1 MAAHRMARGRKRAD
15 EILAFDPA
23 RRHAHRRSRRH
34 GQIALAHRARLRGT
48 QKRTRP
54 RPFRRAKLARLP
66 SSRNPVHRRLW
77 IPYPRTS
84 GDSPL
89 RSPAPPN
96 ISHIHPS
103 QTPRRRRSD
112 PNGISKTRS
121 RQSEDN
127 SRSRWPEPCCAARVA
142 KPFQLDH
149 LCDHPTEDRRDTVEL
164 ANQPPFTSIFL
175 TGFCASAILGSVTVR
190 TPFLKLASILSAS
203 IVSGMRSARSNVP
216 NRRSLIWKS
225 LFFSSLSSCFSPL
238 IVRTP
243 STTLTST
250 FFSSSPGSSAVS
262 SNAFSFSTRS
272 TAGAAIQDSAC
283 QNGSISN
290 AGLRNGNLNGFMVK
304 SSNNRST
311 SSRRL
316 SNGRHACM
324 AVGEAA
330 GLLSIVTGTFVSAF
344 AIRSSFFNCF
354 QNYPRTSA
362 LH

>member
-1 MAAHRMARGRKRAD
+1 MAGGRKRAD

-89 RSPAPPN
+89 RPPAAPN

-127 SRSRWPEPCCAARVA
+127 SRSRWLEPSCAARVA
-142 KPFQLDH
+142 KPSQLDH

-164 ANQPPFTSIFL
+164 KQY
-175 TGFCASAILGSVTVR
+175 
-190 TPFLKLASILSAS
+190 
-203 IVSGMRSARSNVP
+203 
-216 NRRSLIWKS
+216 
-225 LFFSSLSSCFSPL
+225 PL
-238 IVRTP
+238 MNCRFPI
-243 STTLTST
+243 
-250 FFSSSPGSSAVS
+250 
-262 SNAFSFSTRS
+262 SF
-272 TAGAAIQDSAC
+272 
-283 QNGSISN
+283 
-290 AGLRNGNLNGFMVK
+290 
-304 SSNNRST
+304 
-311 SSRRL
+311 
-316 SNGRHACM
+316 
-324 AVGEAA
+324 
-330 GLLSIVTGTFVSAF
+330 
-344 AIRSSFFNCF
+344 
-354 QNYPRTSA
+354 
-362 LH
+362 